1 MILSASRSIAT
12 RDPRGGA
19 PGPPARITSRVKI
32 LPSARGTRMAD
43 GRVMV
48 RAYLDLHTAC
58 RQYYEIALTRGQAV
72 RLARD
77 LLDAGVSDPFENVL
91 A

>member
-1 MILSASRSIAT
+1 
-12 RDPRGGA
+12 
-19 PGPPARITSRVKI
+19 
-32 LPSARGTRMAD
+32 MAD